1 MVPLELSDRDIR
13 EALLALAR
21 VVTTQVKLSMVPR
34 ANVAESTMMSRLRVF
49 FRMNTL
55 IFLGSNVGEDPK
67 NS

>member
-34 ANVAESTMMSRLRVF
+34 VNVAESTMMSRLRVF
-49 FRMNTL
+49 
-55 IFLGSNVGEDPK
+55 LG
-67 NS
+67 